1 MTSRCRAASIS
12 TLLLVCSLCS
22 PAVALERGLGA
33 RPPTPAEQAYIDA
46 VYSQVRSVAP
56 NDLARARAA
65 AEIEA
70 DRLDGAVPAA
80 TEALPTAVD
89 NSTLTYFPPIRSQG
103 SQGSCTCWAAGYY
116 YDTFTQAADEGYD
129 VSGGDDDHICSPA
142 FLYPLVN
149 GGYDGGANTQY
160 VMTRL
165 NDIGCSSWSLKPY
178 SSDDWTSWPSEAA
191 WVDALDNRTQEA
203 HWIDGSTESGL
214 DTAKQHLANGNLAV
228 TSFDVYS
235 TWYDYYP
242 DDSRTG
248 IDNDVYYYADGDMV
262 GGHAVT
268 LVGYDDSR
276 SYVDHR
282 DGETH
287 YGAFL
292 VANSWDD
299 DWGVPNSTGIGGSGY
314 FWVAYEM
321 FLDSTFGPWVYYND
335 DRPDYGPRLYGV
347 TGLNH
352 PERWDLELYGGVG
365 EPPDWWAHDVLW
377 FDGGPFPIADDKRV
391 AIDLTDGIPDLGYP
405 AYVFIEVYNDGWSE
419 NDATMTSADFYVDLD
434 EDGSY
439 STYSSPD
446 PPLTIPV
453 YDYNYALCALGHE
466 FGVYA
471 NPPAPATVFS
481 EGTVSLS
488 ATYADTGGHGVA
500 TWSWSDGAAGGSF
513 SPSASVQDPTY
524 TAPTNV
530 GAVDV
535 IVTLTVSATCDG
547 AEPLGDSDSTI
558 LVVEPLILGAIE
570 GTVSDALSSAPI
582 EGALVTCG
590 ARSTTTNAAGEYLLT
605 EVPAG
610 SGQTVTA
617 SAAGYQPASQTGVT
631 VIADTTAT
639 VDLSLVPLP
648 GSIGGLVT
656 EGAGGA
662 PIAGVTVT
670 CGAVSDTT
678 GADGSYLLAGIP
690 VGDGYTVTAASTAYV
705 TASVSGISVA
715 SQETTPVSFAL
726 VPKVGSVVGHVR
738 DGVTGLPIAGAAV
751 GCGTQ
756 STTTDVT
763 GVYRLEGIR
772 VGWQTV
778 TASAAGY
785 ASGSVGVMVA
795 TNETTVGDVPIM
807 PTVFGTVAGRVTSA
821 LTGYGIAGAQVTCGA
836 LSVGSDSSGNY
847 TLTGVPV
854 GSGYRIGASA
864 PGYYWGSVGGV
875 SVSTGVTTTVNLTLT
890 LLGSTSG
897 VHFEDLTSVL
907 SIPGTVGLGWGDYDS
922 DGYPDLLVAGA
933 TPAGS
938 VPDQHGPL
946 LYHNNGDRTFTDVS
960 ASVGLDP
967 TPMEQDGV
975 AWSDYDND
983 GDLDAL
989 VGSGAGYPL
998 VYRWEEDG
1006 FAEVGAAAGFHVSF
1020 SAGRGVAWC
1029 DYDGDGLLD
1038 AFCSNIFGPGYLM
1051 HNNGDGTFT
1060 EVSASVGLS
1069 PCNAGQSASWGDY
1082 NNDGWPDLV
1091 IARLGEATLLFAN
1104 DGDGTFTDVSVAS
1117 GVSAFVDA
1125 YSAVWGD
1132 YDNDGWLDCYVTS
1145 ANYIE
1150 PQTRRDALFHSNTDG
1165 TFTDVA
1171 GSAGMAADVSVGLGA
1186 AWADYNN
1193 DGYLDI
1199 YVGNLEGENQPFLYR
1214 NDGDGTFTNAAATAG
1229 VGGSRPNQAACWAD
1243 IDLDGWID
1251 LAVGVAGPE
1260 SCLFR
1265 NLGGGG
1271 NWLRVIALT
1280 DGDGDATDGGLTRA
1294 AVGARVELD
1303 VDNDGNFPPVR
1314 TLTRLIDGGSGFC
1327 GQNEQVAQFGVPT
1340 DGPVAVRVFFP
1351 DGSVVTHRDVALN
1364 AQIEIRD
1371 VSSDRVMESFPDV
1384 PLDSW
1389 AYTHIDACVKAGVVA
1404 GHDDACY
1411 HGTWSVSRDQMA
1423 VFIARAVAGGDSN
1436 VPGFTGEP
1444 SFADVPADY
1453 WALKYVEYAVSCAI
1467 VGGYGDDLYHPEY
1480 NVDRGQMAVFVARSV
1495 ADPTG
1500 DGGLESYD
1508 PPATPTF
1515 PDVATDFW
1523 SYKYIEY
1530 IADPAQA
1537 IAGGYG
1543 DGLYHHEALV
1553 SRDQMAVYIAKA
1565 FGLGG

>member
-1 MTSRCRAASIS
+1 MALRCRLASIS
-12 TLLLVCSLCS
+12 ALLLVCSLCS
-22 PAVALERGLGA
+22 PAVAEERGLGA

-46 VYSQVRSVAP
+46 VYTKVRFVAP
-56 NDLARARAA
+56 NALARARAA

-70 DRLDGAVPAA
+70 ARLDGKVSVAI
-80 TEALPTAVD
+80 ESLPSAVD
-89 NSTLTYFPPIRSQG
+89 NSTLAYFPPIRSQG

-116 YDTFTQAADEGYD
+116 YNTYTQALDEGFD
-129 VSGGDDDHICSPA
+129 VSGGDNDLICSPA

-149 GGYDGGANTQY
+149 GGHDWGANTQY
-160 VMTRL
+160 VMSRL

-178 SSDDWTSWPSEAA
+178 SSADWTSWPSEAA
-191 WVDALDNRTQEA
+191 WVDALDNRTQAA

-214 DTAKQHLANGNLAV
+214 DAIKQYLANGNLAV
-228 TSFDVYS
+228 TDFDVYS

-242 DDSRTG
+242 DDTRTG
-248 IDNDVYYYADGDMV
+248 LDNDVYYYTDGDVV

-282 DGETH
+282 DGQTH
-287 YGAFL
+287 TGAFL
-292 VANSWDD
+292 IANSWGAS
-299 DWGVPNSTGIGGSGY
+299 WGVTNNTGTGTLGF

-321 FLDSTFGPWVYYND
+321 FLDSTFGPWAYYAS
-335 DRPDYGPRLYGV
+335 DRPDYRPRLYGV

-352 PERWDLELYGGVG
+352 PERWDLGLYGGVG
-365 EPPDWWAHDVLW
+365 EPPDWWSHDVLW
-377 FDGGPFPIADDKRV
+377 LDGGPIPIADDKRV
-391 AIDLTDGIPDLGYP
+391 AIDLTDGITNLGYP

-439 STYSSPD
+439 GTYSSPD
-446 PPLTIPV
+446 PPLTIPW

-471 NPPAPATVFS
+471 DPPEPATVLS

-500 TWSWSDGAAGGSF
+500 TWSWSDGSAGGSF
-513 SPSASVQDPTY
+513 SPSAGVQNPSY
-524 TAPTNV
+524 TAATNV
-530 GAVDV
+530 GDTDV

-547 AEPLGDSDSTI
+547 AEPLGDSDSTT
-558 LVVEPLILGAIE
+558 LVVEPLVVGSIG

-590 ARSTTTNAAGEYLLT
+590 ARSATTNAAGGYLLT
-605 EVPAG
+605 EVPTG
-610 SGQTVTA
+610 SGRTVTA
-617 SAAGYQPASQTGVT
+617 SADGYQPASRTGVT

-639 VDLSLVPLP
+639 VDLSMTPLP

-656 EGAGGA
+656 EAAGGA

-690 VGDGYTVTAASTAYV
+690 VGVGYTVTATSASYV
-705 TASVSGISVA
+705 TASASGIPVA
-715 SQETTPVSFAL
+715 SQETTPVNFAL
-726 VPKVGSVVGHVR
+726 NPKVGSVVGHVR
-738 DGVTGLPIAGAAV
+738 DSLTRLPVAGAAV
-751 GCGTQ
+751 ACGTQ
-756 STTTDVT
+756 SATTDVT
-763 GVYRLEGIR
+763 GAYRLGGVH
-772 VGWQTV
+772 VGSRTV
-778 TASAAGY
+778 TASASGY
-785 ASGSVGVMVA
+785 ASASIGVMVA
-795 TNETTVGDVPIM
+795 ADETTVADVSVT
-807 PTVFGTVAGRVTSA
+807 PTAFGTVAGRVTSA
-821 LTGYGIAGAQVTCGA
+821 LTGYGLPGVGVTCGA
-836 LSVGSDSSGNY
+836 LSTASGSSGNY
-847 TLTGVPV
+847 TLSGVPV
-854 GSGYRIGASA
+854 GSGYRIGAVA
-864 PGYYWGSVGGV
+864 AGYYWASVGGV
-875 SVSTGVTTTVNLTLT
+875 SVSTGVTTTANLSLT
-890 LLGSTSG
+890 PLGSTSG
-897 VHFEDLTSVL
+897 AHFQDLTSVL
-907 SIPGTVGLGWGDYDS
+907 SIRGTVGLGWGDYDG

-946 LYHNNGDRTFTDVS
+946 LYHNNGDRTFTEVS

-975 AWSDYDND
+975 AWADYDND
-983 GDLDAL
+983 GDLDVL

-998 VYRWEEDG
+998 VYRWEGDG

-1038 AFCSNIFGPGYLM
+1038 AFCSNIFGPGYVM
-1051 HNNGDGTFT
+1051 HNNGDGTFS

-1069 PCNAGQSASWGDY
+1069 PCDAGQSASWGDY
-1082 NNDGWPDLV
+1082 NNDGWPDLA
-1091 IARLGEATLLFAN
+1091 IARLGRATLLFAN
-1104 DGDGTFTDVSVAS
+1104 DGDGTFTDVSAAS

-1150 PQTRRDALFHSNTDG
+1150 PQTRRDALFHSNGDG

-1171 GSAGMAADVSVGLGA
+1171 DVAGMAGDVSVGLGA

-1193 DGYLDI
+1193 DGYLDL
-1199 YVGNLEGENQPFLYR
+1199 YVGNLESDNQPFLYR
-1214 NDGDGTFTNAAATAG
+1214 NNGNGTFSNAAATAG

-1251 LAVGVAGPE
+1251 LAVGVAGPQ
-1260 SCLFR
+1260 SSLFR

-1271 NWLRVIALT
+1271 SWLRVNALT

-1303 VDNDGNFPPVR
+1303 VDNDGNFLPLR

-1327 GQNEQVAQFGVPT
+1327 GQNEQVAQFGVPAN
-1340 DGPVAVRVFFP
+1340 GLVAVRVFFP
-1351 DGSVVTHRDVALN
+1351 DGSVVTHRDVSLN
-1364 AQIEIRD
+1364 AQVEIRD
-1371 VSSDRVMESFPDV
+1371 VSADRVLETFPDV

-1389 AYTHIDACVKAGVVA
+1389 AYAHIDACVEAGVVA

-1411 HGTWSVSRDQMA
+1411 HGTWQVTRDQMA
-1423 VFIARAVAGGDSN
+1423 VFIARALAGGDAG
-1436 VPGFTGEP
+1436 VPDFGGTP
-1444 SFADVPADY
+1444 TFADVPADY

-1467 VGGYGDDLYHPEY
+1467 VGGYGGNLYHPEY
-1480 NVDRGQMAVFVARSV
+1480 NVDRGQMAVFVARSM

-1500 DGGLESYD
+1500 DGGLAGYD

-1515 PDVATDFW
+1515 ADVATDFW
-1523 SYKYIEY
+1523 SYRYIEY
-1530 IADPAQA
+1530 IADPEQA
-1537 IAGGYG
+1537 IVGGYG
-1543 DGLYHHEALV
+1543 DGLYHHEIVV

-1565 FGLGG
+1565 FGLGS